1 MKPKSDLC
9 VVSQECHRL
18 LHGMVCDLE
27 GRDLEV
33 GEEWAIANMDDFLDK
48 IERDRYPDVFLTLQ
62 RLVVAYD
69 TVR

>member
-1 MKPKSDLC
+1 
-9 VVSQECHRL
+9 L